1 MSSSPDIAR
10 PTLRLDVMAE
20 DSGRKIVAR
29 NRKARHEYEIL
40 ETYEAGIVLRGP
52 EVKSVRAGHIAFRD
66 AFARLEGGEMLLYNL
81 HISPYEPATTQNEDP
96 TRVRK
101 LLLHKQEIRRMVGKV
116 EEKGLT
122 LIPLDI
128 YFSRGFAKVTVALAR
143 GRKLYDKRDK
153 LKKQTQDREARRAVE
168 GRE

>member
-1 MSSSPDIAR
+1 
-10 PTLRLDVMAE
+10 MAE
-20 DSGRKIVAR
+20 ESGRKIVAR

-52 EVKSVRAGHIAFRD
+52 EVKSVRAGNIAFRD

-81 HISPYEPATTQNEDP
+81 HIGPYEPATDSNADP

-122 LIPLDI
+122 LIPLDV
-128 YFSRGFAKVTVALAR
+128 YFARGYAKITVALAR

-153 LKKQTQDREARRAVE
+153 LKKQMQDREAQRAM
-168 GRE
+168 GARE

>member
-1 MSSSPDIAR
+1 
-10 PTLRLDVMAE
+10 MAE
-20 DSGRKIVAR
+20 EGGRKIVAR

-52 EVKSVRAGHIAFRD
+52 EVKSVRAGNIAFRD

-81 HISPYEPATTQNEDP
+81 HISPYDPATHQNEDP

-101 LLLHKQEIRRMVGKV
+101 LLLHKQELRRMVGKV

-122 LIPLDI
+122 LIPLDV
-128 YFSRGFAKVTVALAR
+128 YFARGYAKVTVALAR

-153 LKKQTQDREARRAVE
+153 LKKQTQEREAKRAMDTHE
-168 GRE
+168 

>member
-1 MSSSPDIAR
+1 
-10 PTLRLDVMAE
+10 MAE
-20 DSGRKIVAR
+20 ERGRKIVAR

-52 EVKSVRAGHIAFRD
+52 EVKSVRAGNIAFRD

-81 HISPYEPATTQNEDP
+81 HISPYEPATNQNEDP

-128 YFSRGFAKVTVALAR
+128 YFARGFAKVTVALAR

-153 LKKQTQDREARRAVE
+153 LKKQTQAREAQRAVD

>member
-1 MSSSPDIAR
+1 
-10 PTLRLDVMAE
+10 MAE

-52 EVKSVRAGHIAFRD
+52 EVKSVRAGNIAFRD
-66 AFARLEGGEMLLYNL
+66 AFARLEGGEILLYNL
-81 HISPYEPATTQNEDP
+81 HISPYEPATNQNEDP

-128 YFSRGFAKVTVALAR
+128 YFARGFAKVTVALAR

-153 LKKQTQDREARRAVE
+153 LKKQTQEREAQRAVE

>member
-1 MSSSPDIAR
+1 
-10 PTLRLDVMAE
+10 MAE
-20 DSGRKIVAR
+20 DRGRKIVAR

-52 EVKSVRAGHIAFRD
+52 EVKSVRAGNIAFRD
-66 AFARLEGGEMLLYNL
+66 AFARLEGGEILLYNL
-81 HISPYEPATTQNEDP
+81 HISPYEPATNQNEDP

-128 YFSRGFAKVTVALAR
+128 YFARGFAKVTVALAR

-153 LKKQTQDREARRAVE
+153 LKKQTQEREAQRAVE

>member
-1 MSSSPDIAR
+1 
-10 PTLRLDVMAE
+10 MAE
-20 DSGRKIVAR
+20 KSGRKIVAR

-52 EVKSVRAGHIAFRD
+52 EVKSVRAGNIAFRD
-66 AFARLEGGEMLLYNL
+66 AFARLEGGEILLYNL
-81 HISPYEPATTQNEDP
+81 HISPYEPATNQNEDP

-122 LIPLDI
+122 LIPLDV
-128 YFSRGFAKVTVALAR
+128 YFARGYAKVTVALAR

-153 LKKQTQDREARRAVE
+153 LKRQTQEREAKRAME
-168 GRE
+168 SGE